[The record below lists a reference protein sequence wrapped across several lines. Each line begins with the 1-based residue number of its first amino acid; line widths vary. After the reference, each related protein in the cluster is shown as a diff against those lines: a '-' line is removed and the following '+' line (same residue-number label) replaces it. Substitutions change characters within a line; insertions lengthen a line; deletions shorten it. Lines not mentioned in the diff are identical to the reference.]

1 MRETCVRDVREA
13 VFHCWNVSCLQVHA
27 QGPSIGSHRMG
38 PPQPWFYKVLMSLIA
53 TLLHIFHHL
62 SRISPFTLLFGRFTE
77 VNQYNWFGYNVV
89 APRIP
94 NGSGFYLPL
103 PTGSRRYGLHSVGV
117 NTGLY
122 PWEIQNSRNTE
133 SSSAP
138 VTSSDCKHRKP
149 S

>member
-1 MRETCVRDVREA
+1 M
-13 VFHCWNVSCLQVHA
+13 
-27 QGPSIGSHRMG
+27 
-38 PPQPWFYKVLMSLIA
+38 
-53 TLLHIFHHL
+53 
-62 SRISPFTLLFGRFTE
+62 FGRFTE

-89 APRIP
+89 APLIP

-103 PTGSRRYGLHSVGV
+103 PTGSRRYGLHPVGV

-138 VTSSDCKHRKP
+138 VTSSQTANTGSSVKKDLKTRGTPHEGTDSMFNPRTLTGT
-149 S
+149 